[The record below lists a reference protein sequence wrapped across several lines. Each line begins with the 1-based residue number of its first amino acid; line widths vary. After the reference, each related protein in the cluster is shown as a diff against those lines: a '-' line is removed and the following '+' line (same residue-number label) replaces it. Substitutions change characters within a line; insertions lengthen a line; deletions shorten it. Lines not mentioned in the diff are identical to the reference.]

1 MEKYVVFCN
10 VRSSSTEKLLN
21 YLRESIR
28 INIRMVNLGN
38 RGVKVS
44 DKLSQIFQ
52 YRFLRQSGF
61 KRMDSFRAYFTS
73 FAFFQYDQLNPTY
86 GWDVKK

>member
-1 MEKYVVFCN
+1 MEKYVVSRN
-10 VRSSSTEKLLN
+10 VRSSSTEKLLS

-28 INIRMVNLGN
+28 INVRMVNLGN

-52 YRFLRQSGF
+52 TKFLRQLGF
-61 KRMDSFRAYFTS
+61 ERMDSLGEYLTS
-73 FAFFQYDQLNPTY
+73 FAFFQYDQ
-86 GWDVKK
+86 

>member
-1 MEKYVVFCN
+1 MEKYVVFRN

-28 INIRMVNLGN
+28 INIRMVNLVN

-44 DKLSQIFQ
+44 DKFRHDFSVPIFTTI
-52 YRFLRQSGF
+52 RL
-61 KRMDSFRAYFTS
+61 
-73 FAFFQYDQLNPTY
+73 
-86 GWDVKK
+86 

>member
-1 MEKYVVFCN
+1 MEKYVVSRN
-10 VRSSSTEKLLN
+10 VRSSSTEKLLS

-28 INIRMVNLGN
+28 INVRMVNLGN

-44 DKLSQIFQ
+44 DKLSKFSQTK
-52 YRFLRQSGF
+52 FLPQLGF

-73 FAFFQYDQLNPTY
+73 FAFFQYNQ
-86 GWDVKK
+86 